1 MGHTVMIQALGR
13 LGAAAVL
20 CAALL
25 AAFTFVAPA
34 RAQEAAPAA
43 QEKRDVAEL
52 LQALAAGPDFTSKIQ
67 ATQYL
72 ALTGDPRLVPILQA
86 ALDGNLYA
94 RKSDRLVVIGRESGG
109 MLTLTDPLEEK
120 QIGQAPAGDFER
132 ATVNNRLRTV
142 LQTALGALQL
152 AHPDPSKRKASADAL
167 FKTPSVEMI
176 EPLKIALAHE
186 NNGSARRALAK
197 ALAATELQF
206 ADTGEVRTKAV
217 ATLAAYADPDVRA
230 LLTGRIGSIA
240 TDAPAEQQQLK
251 AAMTAALAD
260 IERTLA
266 NWQVLGNVLQGV
278 SLGSVLLLAAIGLA
292 ITFGVMG
299 IINMAHGEMV
309 MLGAY
314 TTYVVQMTFRE
325 YLPGGIDWALLVAI
339 PAAFA
344 VSALVGIA
352 MERGIIRFLYGR
364 PLETLLATWGISLV
378 LQQAVRSVFGP
389 TNMQVSSPAWMS
401 GAIDL
406 AGGVVLT
413 YNRIWIVVFA
423 LLVFGLL
430 ILIQRRTFFG
440 LQMRAVTQNRR
451 MARSMGIR
459 SGWVDALT
467 FGLGSGIAGM
477 AGVALS
483 QIDNVSPNLGQ
494 SYIVDSFMVVVFGG
508 VGNLWG
514 TLVGAF
520 GLGIINKFLEPYA
533 GAVLGKIFVL
543 VAIVLFIQWRPRGLF
558 ALKGRAVEV

>member
-1 MGHTVMIQALGR
+1 MVTQALGSLAR
-13 LGAAAVL
+13 ALLL
-20 CAALL
+20 CAALFSGTAYAQAIEAKSIEDL
-25 AAFTFVAPA
+25 VAILGAGDFTAKIDA
-34 RAQEAAPAA
+34 T
-43 QEKRDVAEL
+43 
-52 LQALAAGPDFTSKIQ
+52 QALAT
-67 ATQYL
+67 
-72 ALTGDPRLVPILQA
+72 TGDPRLVPILQA
-86 ALDGNLYA
+86 LLDGNLYA
-94 RKSDRLVVIGRESGG
+94 RKSDHLVVIGKEQGG
-109 MLTLTDPLEEK
+109 TLTATDPLAEK
-120 QIGQAPAGDFER
+120 VIGQAPVADFER
-132 ATVNNRLRTV
+132 ARVNNRLRTV

-152 AHPDPSKRKASADAL
+152 AHPDPSRRKASADAL

-176 EPLKIALAHE
+176 EPLRLAIEHE
-186 NNGSARRALAK
+186 HNGTARRALVR

-206 ADTGEVRTKAV
+206 SEKIDAKRAAV
-217 ATLAAYADPDVRA
+217 VTLAALADPDVRSY
-230 LLTGRIGSIA
+230 LNGRINSIPETA
-240 TDAPAEQQQLK
+240 NAEQQELK
-251 AAMTAALAD
+251 AAMTAAVVQ
-260 IERTLA
+260 IERRIA
-266 NWQVLGNVLQGV
+266 SWQTFGNVLQGI

-299 IINMAHGEMV
+299 VINMAHGEMV

-314 TTYVVQMTFRE
+314 TTYVVQLAFRQ
-325 YLPGGIDWALLVAI
+325 YLPGGLDYALLVAV

-344 VSALVGIA
+344 VSGLVGVAI
-352 MERGIIRFLYGR
+352 ERGIIRWLYGR
-364 PLETLLATWGISLV
+364 PLETLLATWGLSLM
-378 LQQAVRSVFGP
+378 LQQAVRSFFGP
-389 TNMQVSSPAWMS
+389 TNMQVTSPSWMS
-401 GAIDL
+401 GAVEL
-406 AGGVVLT
+406 TGGVVVT
-413 YNRIWIVVFA
+413 YNRIWIAVFA

-430 ILIQRRTFFG
+430 IFIQRRTQFG

-494 SYIVDSFMVVVFGG
+494 GYIVDSFMVVVFGG

-533 GAVLGKIFVL
+533 GAVLGKILVL

-558 ALKGRAVEV
+558 ALKGRAVEA